1 MGSVTDCW
9 GMNDNDLI
17 VDAITPL
24 LIQALALIDKIMEK
38 DGNIT
43 MNSNAECDLSSAC
56 NIINAEESLIDA
68 LAACR
73 QYQKGR
79 LQDIAKQRRRENAT
93 ECKKK
98 ESEAAV

>member
-1 MGSVTDCW
+1 MESVTDCW

-17 VDAITPL
+17 VDAITPW

-38 DGNIT
+38 CGNIT
-43 MNSNAECDLSSAC
+43 IASDAECELSSAC
-56 NIINAEESLIDA
+56 NIIDAEDSLIDA

-73 QYQKGR
+73 QYQKQR
-79 LQDIAKQRRRENAT
+79 LQDIKKKRRRENAT

-98 ESEAAV
+98 ESEAAE